1 MMLGDKIHDYRISIG
16 MTIQQFAEKLD
27 VQPTIVDDWETHKAL
42 PRVEELVKIEQAF
55 GISVDTLLS
64 DKPIQTPPV
73 TPVQPQPVQPQPVQP
88 QPVQPQPVQP
98 QQPIYGQ
105 PVQPQQPIYGQPVQ
119 QPIQQPH
126 PQPQYAPV
134 YTQPMQQPMQQP
146 VYRQPVYGQPVQPG
160 PVYGQPVY
168 APVYNSETHI
178 YHVSERKEKPVPGG
192 LKALSWITF
201 AFSIASIFIALIID
215 DILLELG
222 INTILP
228 YYISL
233 LFPQASIIAFII
245 LKVKGHR
252 SVKNLILGIVF
263 TCLLLLII
271 LLLSSGE
278 ANVGTNPDFS
288 I

>member
-88 QPVQPQPVQP
+88 
-98 QQPIYGQ
+98 Q